1 MNEIFK
7 IEKPFLESQNQILSV
22 LTYFGIEYNFDP
34 NLFLEIKNNF
44 IDEIVYCDSVY
55 DQQQKISEIN
65 ELIIKMK
72 EGFFMYFSKKTK
84 ENIYALKIY
93 YSKSKKV
100 NDIIFQ
106 INRIINTK

>member
-72 EGFFMYFSKKTK
+72 EGFFMYFSKKTR
-84 ENIYALKIY
+84 ENTYALKIY
-93 YSKSKKV
+93 YSKPKKV

-106 INRIINTK
+106 INRIINTQ